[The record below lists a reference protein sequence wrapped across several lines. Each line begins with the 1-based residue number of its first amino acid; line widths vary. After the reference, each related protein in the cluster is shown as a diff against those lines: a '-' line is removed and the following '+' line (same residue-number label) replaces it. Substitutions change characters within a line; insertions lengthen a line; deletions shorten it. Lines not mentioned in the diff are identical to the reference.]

1 MAVTGL
7 WPARPAADAIS
18 GPRRL
23 GMVGALLLAAGAL
36 GAGAL
41 PVPNP
46 LAGVRVLGLPSR
58 NPTLALAV
66 AYTGVFLIVV
76 AWWRIDRA
84 VRAGGPGAPRRGDL
98 MRAGLSWAVPLALAP
113 PLFSRDVY
121 SYLAQGAVAARGLD
135 PYRVGPVAL
144 GMDDPLT
151 RSIPALWRS
160 TPSPY
165 GPLFTQISR
174 AVTTVTG
181 DDVVA
186 GVLAQRGIALL
197 GWAMVIWAL
206 PRLARRA
213 GADPNRALWLGAA
226 NPLVLFHVVSGAH
239 NDALMLGLML
249 AGLEIGLR
257 ATSPCAVTIGAT
269 VLTAVEPGTAR
280 IGRAAPPV
288 PQAGVRAGDPNL
300 LVGAALVVAGS
311 AVKIPAALALGYL
324 GLAWARARGGR
335 IADAAVAAAV
345 LTGVAIAV
353 YLPLSLI
360 GRIDL
365 GWLATLDVPG
375 SVLSYLSPT
384 TDLALVTAWLGIFAG
399 LGDHTAA
406 DLMLLHTAGTSLA
419 CMGVAATL
427 VATLRSRRETLGLL
441 AAGMTI
447 SALLTAA
454 TQPWYLLWAL
464 APLAASP
471 AAPRLRRAL
480 AGCALIVAVVVPPTG
495 SDFLS
500 HGYELIG
507 ALAATAALVAVVLLA
522 DRRVRQRVA
531 VAAAPVPVSVRSGGT
546 EPPAA
551 A

>member
-1 MAVTGL
+1 MTAVVTGR
-7 WPARPAADAIS
+7 WPVRPAADVVSA
-18 GPRRL
+18 PRRL
-23 GMVGALLLAAGAL
+23 GLVGALLLAAGAL

-84 VRAGGPGAPRRGDL
+84 VRAGGPAAPRRGDL

-151 RSIPALWRS
+151 RSIPALWRG

-186 GVLAQRGIALL
+186 GVLAQRGVALI
-197 GWAMVIWAL
+197 GWAMVVWAL

-213 GADPNRALWLGAA
+213 GADANRALWLGAA

-257 ATSPCAVTIGAT
+257 ATNPGAT
-269 VLTAVEPGTAR
+269 VITMAGPGTAR
-280 IGRAAPPV
+280 AGRAATSGPGPTM
-288 PQAGVRAGDPNL
+288 VRAGDPHL

-353 YLPLSLI
+353 YVPLSLI

-384 TDLALVTAWLGIFAG
+384 TDLALVTSGLGILAG

-406 DLMLLHTAGTSLA
+406 DLMLLHTAGASVA
-419 CMGVAATL
+419 CLGVAATL
-427 VATLRSRRETLGLL
+427 VAALRSTRDPLVLL

-447 SALLTAA
+447 AALLTAA

-471 AAPRLRRAL
+471 AAPRLRRLL
-480 AGCALIVAVVVPPTG
+480 AGCGLIVAVVVPPTG
-495 SDFLS
+495 SDFVS

-507 ALAATAALVAVVLLA
+507 ALAAAVVLAAVVLLA
-522 DRRVRQRVA
+522 DRRLRQQRVA
-531 VAAAPVPVSVRSGGT
+531 VAPAQPWPIRSGGT